1 MMRCIA
7 VWLLSK
13 KASKGLG
20 VISLITIIFLM
31 AVSIPLFIAISAY
44 FSNILSV
51 GSILSIRHE
60 SIEPAKNFLDVF
72 TFLKTKRDVEVYTC
86 LEFLM
91 CAKDINENT
100 CKKYYG
106 NAYSINECESFME
119 EKIKEIWKETKV
131 EIIAGDYSKTF
142 GNQENRKTP
151 VEIDIKVLIP
161 LPKKIETVKFR
172 VW

>member
-1 MMRCIA
+1 
-7 VWLLSK
+7 
-13 KASKGLG
+13 
-20 VISLITIIFLM
+20 
-31 AVSIPLFIAISAY
+31 
-44 FSNILSV
+44 
-51 GSILSIRHE
+51 
-60 SIEPAKNFLDVF
+60 
-72 TFLKTKRDVEVYTC
+72 
-86 LEFLM
+86 
-91 CAKDINENT
+91 
-100 CKKYYG
+100 
-106 NAYSINECESFME
+106 ME